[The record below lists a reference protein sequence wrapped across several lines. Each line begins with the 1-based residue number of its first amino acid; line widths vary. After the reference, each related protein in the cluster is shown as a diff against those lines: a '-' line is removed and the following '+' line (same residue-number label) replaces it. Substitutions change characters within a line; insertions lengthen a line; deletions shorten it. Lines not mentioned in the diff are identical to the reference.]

1 MLPDPASLMGVTYAI
16 SPSRWEAPRALACCR
31 CVPTAAVLSV
41 LQAGAAGVAGKVRR
55 EPFDRTSCLVAPS
68 GQISPLAKRP
78 SCSTQPGDVGFV
90 FSACRLHFKCANVRS
105 LTSAT
110 FYLASFEPP
119 HYELL
124 LLLSFLSPR
133 QEKCRSA
140 TTVCDSDD
148 TSPRRA
154 FCVCSEGEMPCFFLF
169 LLVTSPMPWRFIE
182 NTLQA
187 ALASDYP
194 PAAAHRVGGR
204 ARWALRKRRL
214 SYYPDGF
221 HPNGLEMGKSPPL
234 PRCVFGSVKIR
245 SSGCVT
251 YVS

>member
-1 MLPDPASLMGVTYAI
+1 MGVTYAI

-90 FSACRLHFKCANVRS
+90 FSACRLHFKCANFRS

-140 TTVCDSDD
+140 TTVCDSDY

-154 FCVCSEGEMPCFFLF
+154 FCVCSEGEMPCSFYFSSSHLPCHGVSSRTRCR
-169 LLVTSPMPWRFIE
+169 LHWQVITHKLRHTGLGGEPAGPSEKDAHPTTQMASTPTGLRWESLPLSPVVCLE
-182 NTLQA
+182 
-187 ALASDYP
+187 AS
-194 PAAAHRVGGR
+194 
-204 ARWALRKRRL
+204 K
-214 SYYPDGF
+214 
-221 HPNGLEMGKSPPL
+221 
-234 PRCVFGSVKIR
+234 
-245 SSGCVT
+245 
-251 YVS
+251 